1 MTGGKRAK
9 LARLGQTEALA
20 DRVEAK
26 GMLITVSMLGAMQAE
41 AYLLIDRPDDAQ
53 RIATRAAEFSREH
66 GAHGHE
72 AEARQV
78 LGEVALRRGDF
89 SEARAQFAEA
99 LRIAEALGMRPLI
112 AHCLAGLGRLCL
124 RKGEREQVRTHLTTA
139 AAMYREM
146 EMHYWLRPVEFE
158 LMQMT

>member
-1 MTGGKRAK
+1 
-9 LARLGQTEALA
+9 
-20 DRVEAK
+20 
-26 GMLITVSMLGAMQAE
+26 MLRT
-41 AYLLIDRPDDAQ
+41 
-53 RIATRAAEFSREH
+53 
-66 GAHGHE
+66 
-72 AEARQV
+72 
-78 LGEVALRRGDF
+78 DF
-89 SEARAQFAEA
+89 SEAGAQFAEA
-99 LRIAEALGMRPLI
+99 LRIAEELGMRPLI